1 MPRQQKGSEKQSHTF
16 YHPTVGNSNKTH
28 VKTQQE
34 QKTKIKKD
42 R

>member
-1 MPRQQKGSEKQSHTF
+1 MPRQQKGSEKQSHTL
-16 YHPTVGNSNKTH
+16 YHPTVGNSNQTH

-34 QKTKIKKD
+34 TKNKNKE